1 MQNNLNIRG
10 EPVQSIY
17 SSFRQGKFIVNRRYQ
32 RKLVWTLPEKQR
44 FIDSLIN
51 EYPVPLFLGVGFNH
65 PTRGTCFEI
74 LDGMQR
80 LEAITSF
87 IEGEFPVKGMYFDL
101 SIVAETNKLL
111 QSGALSQRAPKL
123 PFDDCSKILNYP
135 LPIST
140 STYTSATNVDETFRR
155 INTGGVRLSRHEV
168 RQAGSISEFPQLVRR
183 CSTYIRGDSSHT
195 DIVDLDAMRSISLTK
210 EDLSYG
216 IKIKETFWN
225 KFHILTEENIRASRD
240 EELVAHI
247 LLHILLKNTAQT
259 SSKFLDDVYSDD
271 SEFAK
276 SANDSIL
283 KYGADTIYKHFC
295 FAFDELRKTID
306 EFGGNLADHLYSGQ
320 PKRLQN
326 AYQVLYLSFFEL
338 LMQQN
343 RKVQNYRT
351 LAQSLR
357 GIASNCMG
365 DLNSDNKWQQ
375 SHRVQMIRAVT
386 GVMAQHFIT
395 REGMDPTAL
404 SWVEN
409 LENILNQ
416 SRTENVCYDF
426 KIGLY
431 HLGKNPK
438 FNNELLSKIV
448 RTLTA
453 MCNSH
458 TGDNYVILGVADND
472 QDASRH
478 NQTYGSTARKYE
490 NFYVTGIREEAV
502 KFHRGLDQYQQ
513 HLQQFIEKEPVNDD
527 VRRIIQRNVVFM
539 KYYNKDV
546 VLFKLSRSKNPMYY
560 DNKIFVRKLANT
572 DPTPI
577 SPDET
582 FAFFD
587 EFREQSTRYPY
598 QTS

>member
-10 EPVQSIY
+10 EPVQSVY

-32 RKLVWTLPEKQR
+32 RKLVWTLAEKQR
-44 FIDSLIN
+44 FIDSLMN

-65 PTRGTCFEI
+65 ATRGSCFEI

-87 IEGEFPVKGMYFDL
+87 IEGEFPVQGQYFDL
-101 SIVAETNKLL
+101 STVAETNKLL
-111 QSGALSQRAPKL
+111 QEGTLAQKTPTL
-123 PFDDCSKILNYP
+123 PFESCSKILNYP

-140 STYTSATNVDETFRR
+140 STYTSVTNVDETFRR

-168 RQAGSISEFPQLVRR
+168 RQAGAISEFPQLVRR
-183 CSTYIRGDSSHT
+183 CAIYIRGDASHT

-210 EDLSYG
+210 EDLNYG

-225 KFHILTEENIRASRD
+225 KCHILTEENILASRD
-240 EELVAHI
+240 EEVVAHI
-247 LLHILLKNTAQT
+247 LLHMLLKEDAQT
-259 SSKFLDDVYSDD
+259 SSRFLDDVYSDG
-271 SEFAK
+271 
-276 SANDSIL
+276 SALAIAASDAVL
-283 KYGADTIYKHFC
+283 KYGAETIYKHFC
-295 FAFDELRKTID
+295 FVFDELRKTID
-306 EFGGNLADHLYSGQ
+306 EFGDNLAAHLYTDE

-326 AYQVLYLSFFEL
+326 AYQVLYLSFYEL
-338 LMQQN
+338 LMQKN

-351 LAQSLR
+351 LAQALR
-357 GIASNCMG
+357 GIATNCMG
-365 DLNSDNKWQQ
+365 ELNSDNKWQQ
-375 SHRVQMIRAVT
+375 RHRVQMIHAVS
-386 GVMAQHFIT
+386 GVMAGHFVP

-431 HLGKNPK
+431 SLGSKSD
-438 FNNELLSKIV
+438 FNHALLSKIV

-458 TGDNYVILGVADND
+458 TGDNYVILGVADD
-472 QDASRH
+472 GQDANRH
-478 NQTYGSTARKYE
+478 NQTYGSRARKYD
-490 NFYVTGIREEAV
+490 NFYVAGIGAEAA
-502 KFHRGLDQYQQ
+502 KFHRGIDQYQQ
-513 HLQQFIEKEPVNDD
+513 FLQQCIEKEPVNDE
-527 VRRIIQRNVVFM
+527 VKRQIQRNVVFV
-539 KYYNKDV
+539 KYYDKDV
-546 VLFKLSRSKNPMYY
+546 VLLKLSRVKNPMRYQGQIY
-560 DNKIFVRKLANT
+560 VRKIANT
-572 DPTPI
+572 DPIPI
-577 SPDET
+577 APDDE

-598 QTS
+598 QTN